1 MIYLLSQI
9 TGWLLAAGFVGAI
22 TGWLTFSKAGRER
35 TPWLRWVVLVFV
47 VALFAVLARALP
59 GKPGLW
65 LEELVL
71 FSVVF
76 VLSCL
81 LGGWLKSRT
90 IGVAPNTHLPTY
102 ADPAPL
108 VTIPMAAKPASA
120 IAAVEPAVVISA
132 VAPALTTVPE
142 SPDRPAGLTQPSG
155 SVDDL
160 TLIRGIGPKN
170 QKICNEL
177 GIYHFS
183 QIAGWSPENAV
194 WVGDHMR
201 FPGRIQ
207 REQWI
212 EQARLLAAGLDTDHS
227 AGVKSGA
234 ITIDANADELL
245 SDADAEILRDSLP
258 TLSPTLEE
266 EDEHDGARPLGL
278 AGAKSGAAD
287 DLKRI
292 KGIGKQN
299 EERLNGLGVWHFDQ
313 IAAWSPDNIKWVGS
327 YLAFP
332 GRIDRE
338 QWITQAVELAAGR
351 ATEFSAR
358 VQAGKV
364 ATSRSDPGA

>member
-9 TGWLLAAGFVGAI
+9 TGWLVAAGFVGAV
-22 TGWLTFSKAGRER
+22 TGWFTFSKAGRER
-35 TPWLRWVVLVFV
+35 TPWLSWVVLGFV
-47 VALFAVLARALP
+47 VALFTVLVRGLP
-59 GKPGLW
+59 GKLGLW

-81 LGGWLKSRT
+81 LGGWLKSKM
-90 IGVAPNTHLPTY
+90 IGVPAPMPTN
-102 ADPAPL
+102 AAPAPL
-108 VTIPMAAKPASA
+108 ATVPAAASPVSA
-120 IAAVEPAVVISA
+120 LVAVEPVAVLSA
-132 VAPALTTVPE
+132 AAPSLATEPA
-142 SPDRPAGLTQPSG
+142 SSGRPAGLIQRSEL
-155 SVDDL
+155 VDDL

-177 GIYHFS
+177 GIYHFT
-183 QIAGWSPENAV
+183 QIAGWTPENAV
-194 WVGDHMR
+194 WVGEHMR
-201 FPGRIQ
+201 FSGRVQ

-212 EQARLLAAGLDTDHS
+212 EQARLLSAGVDTVHS
-227 AGVKSGA
+227 AGIKSGE
-234 ITIDANADELL
+234 ISIDDSADELL
-245 SDADAEILRDSLP
+245 TDAEATFLSSSLP
-258 TLSPTLEE
+258 SLSPPLEGE
-266 EDEHDGARPLGL
+266 NEHGGARPLGL
-278 AGAKSGAAD
+278 AGAKGGAAD

-313 IAAWSPDNIKWVGS
+313 IAAWSPDNVKWVGS

-338 QWITQAVELAAGR
+338 QWITQAEELAAGR
-351 ATEFSAR
+351 STEFSER

-364 ATSRSDPGA
+364 ATSRSDPNG